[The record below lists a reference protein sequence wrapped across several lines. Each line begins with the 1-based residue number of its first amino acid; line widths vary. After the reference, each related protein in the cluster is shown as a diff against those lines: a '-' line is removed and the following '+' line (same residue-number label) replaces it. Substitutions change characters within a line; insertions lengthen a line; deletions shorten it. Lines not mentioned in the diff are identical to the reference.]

1 MMFSW
6 CIGTLTND
14 ISTKLSQISSISSKI
29 QATSKQQTLSEFMK
43 STSFPKKIDL
53 VYTIIDETDIIN
65 NNKKIDSIIYIY
77 IYIYI
82 YMN

>member
-1 MMFSW
+1 
-6 CIGTLTND
+6 
-14 ISTKLSQISSISSKI
+14 
-29 QATSKQQTLSEFMK
+29 MK

-77 IYIYI
+77 IYIY
-82 YMN
+82 MN

>member
-1 MMFSW
+1 
-6 CIGTLTND
+6 
-14 ISTKLSQISSISSKI
+14 
-29 QATSKQQTLSEFMK
+29 MK

-77 IYIYI
+77 IYIYELNQNYPI
-82 YMN
+82 VLLLLFISLFE